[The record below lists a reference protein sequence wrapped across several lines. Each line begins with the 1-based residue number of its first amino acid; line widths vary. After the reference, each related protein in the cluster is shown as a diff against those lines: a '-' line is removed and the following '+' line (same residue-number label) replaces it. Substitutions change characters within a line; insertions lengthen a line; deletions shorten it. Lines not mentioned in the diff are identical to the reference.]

1 MESNCKYL
9 LLKHYFKLDE
19 SVDGEAIWVTE
30 PLNYD
35 LSNEQRSEV
44 MSSIYIFRAKGVTI
58 ILKMFKNVLAHLER
72 NWL

>member
-35 LSNEQRSEV
+35 LSNEQRGEV